1 MALSDYTQIA
11 SIIQLSTAP
20 KATWDSEDPIL
31 PEGMPGWESDTKKMK
46 IGDGVTTWTGLAYT
60 VDATLTPE
68 QKALLDN
75 AGAANGV
82 SVLDANGLIPLDTLP
97 DQAKSHI
104 KYIADIPSRDAVD
117 EADRHFIYVVLDAS
131 GDATVESGAATYS
144 WDDTNSV
151 WVKLSEFESMDIDF
165 SVFFNKTT
173 ETLDDI
179 ADGTQYIRFTPA
191 ERTKLAKAMVTDETY
206 RFVSLSPA
214 EINAAMAE

>member
-20 KATWDSEDPIL
+20 KETWDTENPIL

-46 IGDGVTTWTGLAYT
+46 IGDGVTAWTGLAYT

-82 SVLDANGLIPLDTLP
+82 SILDANGLIPLDTLP

-104 KYIADIPSRDAVD
+104 KYMADIPSRDAVD

-131 GDATVESGAATYS
+131 GDPTVESGAATYS
-144 WDDTNSV
+144 WDDTNGV

-165 SVFFNKTT
+165 SVFFNKST

-179 ADGTQYIRFTPA
+179 ADGTQYVRFTPA